1 MWFWILI
8 FAEHL
13 LTLDVK
19 CADIITVN
27 YHSKWRKKGRT
38 SYNHPH
44 LLCGFVENSK
54 VVVPLCNSVIWI
66 CKSKLCIAIVFLWFS
81 WLLVFFIQ
89 TVSIVSNTML
99 LCLDSCIYTATLVR
113 KEMTAECAN
122 RMEGVG
128 WFGWGQQEV
137 LCALICQI
145 NQP

>member
-1 MWFWILI
+1 M
-8 FAEHL
+8 
-13 LTLDVK
+13 
-19 CADIITVN
+19 
-27 YHSKWRKKGRT
+27 

-54 VVVPLCNSVIWI
+54 VVVPLCDSIWI
-66 CKSKLCIAIVFLWFS
+66 CKSKLCIAIVFLS
-81 WLLVFFIQ
+81 VFFLQ

-128 WFGWGQQEV
+128 WFG
-137 LCALICQI
+137 
-145 NQP
+145 